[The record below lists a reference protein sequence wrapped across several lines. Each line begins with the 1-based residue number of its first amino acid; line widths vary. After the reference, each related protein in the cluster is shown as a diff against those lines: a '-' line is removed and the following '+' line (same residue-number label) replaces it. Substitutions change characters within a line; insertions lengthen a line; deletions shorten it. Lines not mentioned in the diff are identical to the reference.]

1 MMAINIHIATA
12 ASINNNPPVIDKTT
26 INRQGPL
33 STKKAAS
40 IDNSPPVIDKATI
53 NRQGPLSTKK
63 AASIDNSPHAI
74 ELPSLEII
82 GQAPAQLKDIPAAAF
97 VIDKTTIDRQGPL
110 SPKDALRTVT
120 GVYIVD
126 EDILGRRLN
135 MAIRGLDPRRS
146 SRTQLMEDGV
156 PIQLAPYG
164 DPSNHYIPTNNRID
178 HIEVL
183 KGSGEIMYGPQTI
196 GGAVNFVS
204 APIPKEFG
212 GYISAAG
219 GNNAYNDT
227 QLRLGGTVDNVG
239 LSLDY
244 IHQAADGNRSG
255 QHQAVD
261 DLALRSLIKFN
272 DRQQLMLKGTLTDE
286 DSKMGEA
293 GLTSE
298 MYRNNPRTNLLRN
311 DQFQVQR
318 YAGQALYEFDMSD
331 TFHFST
337 NIYGNH
343 MFRESIRQANDS
355 SALNNCSV
363 RGEADF
369 SQASTCGNEQR
380 PRTYNIF
387 GIEPKLVFMHNL
399 FGVKSEATTGIRGQ
413 FEWADRERYVG
424 NASPTDTTQGT
435 GKNNNG
441 RNRYQNN
448 SLNTEAVAFYG
459 QNRFFLGDF
468 ALTPGIRLEHYYQ
481 DNINNIDGASESSV
495 HTEALPGVGV
505 TYNGINNV
513 TLFTGVHRGFSPAR
527 IDDVLDPST
536 NVLSQ
541 VKPELST
548 NYEAGIRTTPMP
560 GLSSELTYF
569 RINLENQI
577 VNETL
582 IEDDMWVNA
591 GKSVHQG
598 MESGLRL
605 DSDRLFGT
613 TYNYYLTTAYTYV
626 DAYFDND
633 VTNAGIVAGNRLPYT
648 PDHLFNANIGM
659 ETPWDL
665 DIRFGLQTIS
675 QQFGDKENTL
685 VEDSTGREG
694 VIPGYTTLN
703 ASANYQVVKNV
714 KIYMNGYNLGNNSYI
729 ASRVDGIQPG
739 QGFQMMGG
747 VKWTF

>member
-1 MMAINIHIATA
+1 MLLFPKAKSVEDRPISIDSDKPPSWFRPAIMTVTIMTVINIPIATA
-12 ASINNNPPVIDKTT
+12 AP
-26 INRQGPL
+26 
-33 STKKAAS
+33 
-40 IDNSPPVIDKATI
+40 IDNSPPVI
-53 NRQGPLSTKK
+53 
-63 AASIDNSPHAI
+63 
-74 ELPSLEII
+74 ELPSFEII

-97 VIDKTTIDRQGPL
+97 VIDKTTLDRQGPL
-110 SPKDALRTVT
+110 STKDALRTEP
-120 GVYIVD
+120 GIYIVD
-126 EDILGRRLN
+126 EDVLGRRFN
-135 MAIRGLDPRRS
+135 MGIRGLDPRRS
-146 SRTQLMEDGV
+146 SRTQLLEDGV

-183 KGSGEIMYGPQTI
+183 KSSGQIMYGPQTI
-196 GGAVNFVS
+196 GGVVNFVS
-204 APIPKEFG
+204 AEIPKEFG
-212 GYISAAG
+212 GSASAAG
-219 GNNAYNDT
+219 GNNGYYDT

-244 IHQAADGNRSG
+244 IRQEADGNRSG
-255 QHQAVD
+255 QHQTVD
-261 DLALRSLIKFN
+261 DLALKSLIKFN
-272 DRQQLMLKGTLTDE
+272 DRHRLMLKGTLTHE
-286 DSKMGEA
+286 DARVGES

-298 MYRNNPRTNLLRN
+298 MYRKNPRTNLLRN

-331 TFHFST
+331 TIHFST

-363 RGEADF
+363 SGEADF

-380 PRTYNIF
+380 PRTYNVF
-387 GIEPKLVFMHNL
+387 GIEPKLVFMHHL
-399 FGVKSEATTGIRGQ
+399 FGVKNETTTGIRGH

-424 NASPTDTTQGT
+424 NAGPTDKTQGT
-435 GKNNNG
+435 GDNNNG
-441 RNRYQNN
+441 RNRHQNN
-448 SLNTEAVAFYG
+448 SLNTEALSFYG

-468 ALTPGIRLEHYYQ
+468 TLTPGIRVEHYYQ
-481 DNINNIDGASESSV
+481 DNINHIDGASESSV

-513 TLFTGVHRGFSPAR
+513 TLFTGVHRGFAPAR
-527 IDDVLDPST
+527 IDDVMNPAT
-536 NVLSQ
+536 NVLGQ
-541 VKPELST
+541 VKPELSI
-548 NYEAGIRTTPMP
+548 NYEAGIRTTPTP
-560 GLSSELTYF
+560 GLSTELTYF

-582 IEDDMWVNA
+582 IDDDMWVNA

-613 TYNYYLTTAYTYV
+613 AYNYYLTTAYTYI
-626 DAYFDND
+626 DAYFDSD
-633 VTNAGIVAGNRLPYT
+633 VPNAHIVDGNRLPYA
-648 PDHLFNANIGM
+648 PEHLINANIGM
-659 ETPWDL
+659 ETPWGL
-665 DIRFGLQTIS
+665 DIRFGLQSVS

-685 VEDSTGREG
+685 VEDRTGREG
-694 VIPGYTTLN
+694 VIPGYTTFN
-703 ASANYQVVKNV
+703 VSANYQVVKNV
-714 KIYMNGYNLGNNSYI
+714 KVYMNGYNLGNKTYI
-729 ASRVDGIQPG
+729 ASRINGIQPG